1 MKRILTTVAS
11 ILMVVALTIVGA
23 LLAYASTL
31 VYAVMALMVFGVA
44 IDTLVAD
51 GTANFRGSAVFHR
64 SCSNVHWI
72 FISFYF
78 LQYDSLMADM
88 LQSYPNSKPE
98 IYLIGVTAITFIFS
112 VFAKVT
118 THNIMSATPVAIF
131 SSEEQIRN
139 AVLASV
145 SLCLVVLFSW

>member
-31 VYAVMALMVFGVA
+31 VFAVMALMVFGVA

-78 LQYDSLMADM
+78 YWL
-88 LQSYPNSKPE
+88 
-98 IYLIGVTAITFIFS
+98 
-112 VFAKVT
+112 
-118 THNIMSATPVAIF
+118 
-131 SSEEQIRN
+131 
-139 AVLASV
+139 
-145 SLCLVVLFSW
+145 